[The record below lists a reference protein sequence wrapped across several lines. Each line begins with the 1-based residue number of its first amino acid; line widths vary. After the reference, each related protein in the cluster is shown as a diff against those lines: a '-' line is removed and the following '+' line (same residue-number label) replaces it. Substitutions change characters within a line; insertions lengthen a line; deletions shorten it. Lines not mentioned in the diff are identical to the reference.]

1 MRLLFP
7 IAASFPSKLQEC
19 CPSLSSL
26 SAQVELQSQ
35 PIYSGVP
42 STGSFFSSLTE
53 LLLSFTVF
61 LIDLFL
67 FSLSFSAE
75 HHTIHIISP
84 VHSLRRS
91 RQVASG
97 RRCHLRVQVIV
108 VIVVVTLASAHSSS
122 HRFEEGQSVDF
133 HFDFGDVGRNRR
145 DLRHYIAKG
154 KGRAVIFG
162 GGREKGG
169 VGEEWRTGVH
179 KFVQRGWWGP
189 RQVGWLMLDDGDTH
203 CTTCPEDAPTLF

>member
-7 IAASFPSKLQEC
+7 IAASLSSKLQDC
-19 CPSLSSL
+19 CPSLPSL
-26 SAQVELQSQ
+26 SAQVEILKKDKMRKLSMSIWRQAMKNNQ
-35 PIYSGVP
+35 KLREDVVIKEIVN
-42 STGSFFSSLTE
+42 
-53 LLLSFTVF
+53 LLLSEK
-61 LIDLFL
+61 
-67 FSLSFSAE
+67 E

-84 VHSLRRS
+84 VHSWRRS

-122 HRFEEGQSVDF
+122 HRFEGGQSVDF